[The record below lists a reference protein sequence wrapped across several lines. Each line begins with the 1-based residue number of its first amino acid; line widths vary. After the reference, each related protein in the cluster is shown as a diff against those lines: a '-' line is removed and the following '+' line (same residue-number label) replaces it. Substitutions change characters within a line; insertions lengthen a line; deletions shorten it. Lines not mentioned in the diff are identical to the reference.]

1 MSKPGCSIRT
11 VQMMAAKYKNK
22 TGEKIST
29 TFNKEQRNLL
39 VSFWEA
45 DIWGP

>member
-1 MSKPGCSIRT
+1 MSKPGCSIST
-11 VQMMAAKYKNK
+11 VQTMAAKYKTK

-29 TFNKEQRNLL
+29 TFNKEQGNLL

-45 DIWGP
+45 DLWGP